1 MKELSYKNSNANK
14 MKIAYAKR
22 KKSIATFSLIAIL
35 AIVAV
40 SVFGS
45 DLSEMFNSGT
55 AIAYGAITASVLP
68 FMIGGQ
74 FKELQG
80 EELKTFL
87 EKSTPEELGA
97 YHKALADFK
106 NEELKKAI
114 DNKADKSVI
123 EKLIKDLT
131 ETNNTLSKINVDAI
145 TKEVVK
151 LQADMKAMKEK
162 GGNKEENKALKAYI
176 LENSEVLKT
185 LRDKLKNGE
194 KGDLKHVNFSMTT
207 KGTQGASDIGSRD
220 YLGEIEPGIERQ
232 PIQRTA
238 ILDLFRRKSVTKE
251 FLHFWEENVV
261 TRDAKFVIACATSTH
276 NTKKTW
282 QKRSVELA
290 KIRDIV
296 DICIDML
303 DDYAFVESEIRQLVE
318 ESIRLKAD
326 YELLL
331 GASAASTDMLSIDS
345 IASEFNHANPLAVY
359 TAAFQAPTLGDLTA
373 AMKAQIFTFGKER
386 AWNADTVVMN
396 YNDMIKYLHAKDQN
410 NNYLFPNFVFGA
422 TDVVNGMRIVTSP
435 IVSANTLYVFDS
447 TKGSILDRKML
458 TVNSYFEN
466 NDNAEHELVTFVG
479 VERLQ
484 FHVRNINRD
493 AFMKCSD
500 IATAIGNITKV

>member
-14 MKIAYAKR
+14 MKIAFAKR
-22 KKSIATFSLIAIL
+22 KKYIALCSLLAIV

-45 DLSEMFNSGT
+45 DLSEMFNNGT
-55 AIAYGAITASVLP
+55 AIAYGVVTATVLP

-97 YHKALADFK
+97 YHKALADYK
-106 NEELKKAI
+106 NAELQKAI

-123 EKLIKDLT
+123 DKLISDI
-131 ETNNTLSKINVDAI
+131 SKINVEAI
-145 TKEVVK
+145 TKEVIA

-162 GGNKEENKALKAYI
+162 GGNKEENKSLKAYI

-185 LRDKLKNGE
+185 LKANLKAN
-194 KGDLKHVNFSMTT
+194 KKANLTHVNFEVN
-207 KGTQGASDIGSRD
+207 KGTQGASDIGGRD
-220 YLGEIEPGIERQ
+220 YLGAIEAGIERQ

-238 ILDLFRRKSVTKE
+238 ILDLFRRKSVSTE
-251 FLHFWEENVV
+251 YLHFWEENVV

-276 NTKKTW
+276 TTKKTW
-282 QKRSVELA
+282 QKRTVELA

-318 ESIRLKAD
+318 ESIKLKAD

-331 GASAASTDMLSIDS
+331 GASASATDMLSIDS
-345 IASEFNHANPLAVY
+345 ISSEFSAANVLAPY
-359 TAAFQAPTLGDLTA
+359 TAAFQVPTLGDLTA

-396 YNDMIKYLHAKDQN
+396 YNDMIKYLHAKDKN

-422 TDVVNGMRIVTSP
+422 TDVINGMRIVTSP
-435 IVSANTLYVFDS
+435 IVSANTIYVFDS

-500 IATAIGNITKV
+500 IATAITAITKV